1 MYHHYDCNYVELSVF
16 SFYFQFTREKIRMM
30 SSIYDGDIFAK
41 NGNFSTDQNC
51 TSELVMSKN
60 SLPDQ

>member
-1 MYHHYDCNYVELSVF
+1 
-16 SFYFQFTREKIRMM
+16 MM